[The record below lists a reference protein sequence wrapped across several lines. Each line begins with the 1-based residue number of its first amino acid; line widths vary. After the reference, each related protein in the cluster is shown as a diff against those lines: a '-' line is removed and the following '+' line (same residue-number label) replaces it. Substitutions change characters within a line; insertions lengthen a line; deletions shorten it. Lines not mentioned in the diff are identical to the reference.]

1 MVFIKIREATVADNP
16 GLINLTSL
24 TPMKGEISIRIDRH
38 PDFFSLLRLRGNC
51 IVYVMEKEEQIIGSF
66 SAAEVNCFINGKE
79 SIVYYVGDLKI
90 HPIVQKTVYTVRLIR
105 ALYDHLLKMK
115 ADIVFCTA
123 AYGNDEILPFF
134 NGRVGLPRF
143 KNIGIFTVFQMI
155 PLPQTRINDYYR
167 IEQSKVDSDLLGLY
181 NECSKKYQFG
191 HLLDK
196 YSLDSAINYSIKIDG
211 DYKAAISLVDV
222 GDAKQNVIIKLP
234 ALIRILVKFIN
245 GISKILPIFHLPH
258 PNEPI
263 KILYIKAY
271 AWKDDY
277 KDAFKILID
286 KAMETAYHRK
296 YNFLSI
302 GLHEKDLL
310 QKTFSRRMK
319 FTFKS
324 IGLVTSLQGNTGT
337 IEDIINGIPFED
349 YSLV

>member
-1 MVFIKIREATVADNP
+1 MIKIREATEADNP

-38 PDFFSLLRLRGNC
+38 PDFFRLLKRRGNC
-51 IVYVMEKEEQIIGSF
+51 IVYVMEKDEEIIGSF
-66 SAAEVNCFINGKE
+66 SAAEVKCFINGKQ
-79 SIVYYVGDLKI
+79 SIVYYIADLKI
-90 HPIVQKTVYTVRLIR
+90 HPIIQKTVYTVRLISV
-105 ALYDHLLKMK
+105 LYDHLVKK
-115 ADIVFCTA
+115 DADIVFCTV
-123 AYGNDEILPFF
+123 AYGNDEVLPFF
-134 NGRVGLPRF
+134 NGRAGLPRF

-155 PLPQTRINDYYR
+155 PFPQARINNHYH
-167 IEQSKVDSDLLGLY
+167 IEQSTIDNDLLSLY
-181 NECSKKYQFG
+181 NEYAKKYQFG
-191 HLLDK
+191 HLLNK
-196 YSLDSAINYSIKIDG
+196 HSLDSTINYSIKLDG

-234 ALIRILVKFIN
+234 TPIRILVKFMN
-245 GISKILPIFHLPH
+245 CISRILPIFHLPH

-263 KILYIKAY
+263 KILYIKAF

-286 KAMETAYHRK
+286 KAMETAYRRK

-310 QKTFSRRMK
+310 QKTFSRKMK

-337 IEDIINGIPFED
+337 IEDIMNGIPFED

>member
-1 MVFIKIREATVADNP
+1 MIKIREATESDNP

-38 PDFFSLLRLRGNC
+38 PDFFRLLRLRGTC
-51 IVYVMEKEEQIIGSF
+51 IVYVMEKDQEIIGSF
-66 SAAEVNCFINGKE
+66 SAAEVKCFINGKE
-79 SIVYYVGDLKI
+79 SIVHYIGDLKI
-90 HPIVQKTVYTVRLIR
+90 HPTIQKTVYTVRLIYV
-105 ALYDHLLKMK
+105 LYDHLLKK
-115 ADIVFCTA
+115 GADIVFCTVA
-123 AYGNDEILPFF
+123 NGNDEVLPFF
-134 NGRVGLPRF
+134 NGRAGLPIF

-155 PLPQTRINDYYR
+155 PFPQAGINDHYH
-167 IEQSKVDSDLLGLY
+167 IEQTTVDNDLLSLY
-181 NECSKKYQFG
+181 NEYSKNYQFG

-196 YSLDSAINYSIKIDG
+196 CSLDSAINYSIKLDG

-234 ALIRILVKFIN
+234 TPIRIIVNFIN
-245 GISKILPIFHLPH
+245 SISRIVPFFHLPR

-263 KILYIKAY
+263 KILYVKAF

-277 KDAFKILID
+277 KDAFKILIK
-286 KAMETAYHRK
+286 KAMETAYRRN
-296 YNFLSI
+296 YSFLSI
-302 GLHEKDLL
+302 GLHEKDSL
-310 QKTFSRRMK
+310 QKSFSRKMK

-324 IGLVTSLQGNTGT
+324 IGLITSLKGNTGT

>member
-1 MVFIKIREATVADNP
+1 MIKIRESTKADNP

-51 IVYVMEKEEQIIGSF
+51 IVYVMEKDEEIIGSF
-66 SAAEVNCFINGKE
+66 SAAEVKCFINGKE
-79 SIVYYVGDLKI
+79 SIVHYVGDLKI
-90 HPIVQKTVYTVRLIR
+90 HPIVQKTVYTIRLIH
-105 ALYDHLLKMK
+105 ALYDHLLKK
-115 ADIVFCTA
+115 NADIVFCTV
-123 AYGNDEILPFF
+123 AYGNDEVLPFF
-134 NGRVGLPRF
+134 NGRAGLPRF
-143 KNIGIFTVFQMI
+143 KSIGIFTVFQMI
-155 PLPQTRINDYYR
+155 PFPQARINGHYH
-167 IEQSKVDSDLLGLY
+167 IEQSTIDHDLLSLY
-181 NECSKKYQFG
+181 NEYAKKYQFG
-191 HLLDK
+191 HILDK

-234 ALIRILVKFIN
+234 ALMRIIVKFIN
-245 GISKILPIFHLPH
+245 GISRVLPLFHLPH

-263 KILYIKAY
+263 KILYIKAF

-277 KDAFKILID
+277 KDTFKILID

-296 YNFLSI
+296 YSFLSI

-310 QKTFSRRMK
+310 QNSFSRKMK

-324 IGLVTSLQGNTGT
+324 IGLITSLKGNTGT